1 MTIEEAKR
9 VRSQAMGME
18 DKERGNSVS
27 TLRVLE
33 IRNKTLD
40 V

>member
-1 MTIEEAKR
+1 
-9 VRSQAMGME
+9 MGME